1 MSSREEHKLLTLGK
15 HNRSFRLICTVR
27 TEFSSVVPSLDAP
40 GVDAPGVDA
49 PGVDVPGVDA
59 PGVSELASKTICS
72 LVTSSATLLV
82 NSVSSYSVSCTV
94 CNFRWDRTKR

>member
-15 HNRSFRLICTVR
+15 HNRSFRLICTVQA
-27 TEFSSVVPSLDAP
+27 EFSSVVQS
-40 GVDAPGVDA
+40 VDA

>member
-27 TEFSSVVPSLDAP
+27 TEFSSVVPSLDA
-40 GVDAPGVDA
+40 
-49 PGVDVPGVDA
+49 PGVDA

>member
-49 PGVDVPGVDA
+49 PGVDVPGV
-59 PGVSELASKTICS
+59 SELASKTICS